1 MIPTSKSVRETILT
15 MQSCIGLAVL
25 YIVLIFILPT
35 NHVAMHHYNLS
46 EVEYR
51 IVTATIALPTI
62 AVWFA
67 AFWGYSKLRE
77 YSQAIKKTKEGPHF
91 RRLGIGC
98 AWLAWSLPLTTISAF
113 ILNGMAD
120 KWPNFH
126 PSAIIISNYVAL
138 VVPFIAFI
146 IISLAARDMV
156 GKSRLNM
163 EHSTARLTMVLFLGG
178 GLLYCGL
185 IFRSLDLTSISS
197 THNSYF
203 IPVWLMI
210 VSVIIPYLYAWFL
223 GLLAAYEILAFSV
236 NVHGLLYRRALVY
249 LAAGLAAV
257 IISSI
262 ALQYV
267 SSVVPRTGDLIFNY
281 KLLLTLAIRIV
292 SGIGFF
298 VMAVGASRLKK
309 IEEV

>member
-15 MQSCIGLAVL
+15 MQSCVGLSVL

-46 EVEYR
+46 SIEYR
-51 IVTATIALPTI
+51 IITATIALPTI

-77 YSQAIKKTKEGPHF
+77 YSQAISKSKEGPHF
-91 RRLGIGC
+91 RKLGRGC

-113 ILNGMAD
+113 ILNCIAD
-120 KWPNFH
+120 KWPAFH
-126 PSAIIISNYVAL
+126 PSAIILSNYIAL
-138 VVPFIAFI
+138 IVPFIAFI

-163 EHSTARLTMVLFLGG
+163 ELSSARLTMVLFLAG
-178 GLLYCGL
+178 GLLYCFL
-185 IFRSLDLTSISS
+185 IFRSLDLTSLAS
-197 THNSYF
+197 TKNSYF
-203 IPVWLMI
+203 LPVWLMI
-210 VSVIIPYLYAWFL
+210 ISVIVPYLYAWFL
-223 GLLAAYEILAFSV
+223 GLLATYEIMIFSI
-236 NVHGLLYRRALVY
+236 NVHGLLYRRALLY
-249 LAAGLAAV
+249 LVTGLMAV
-257 IISSI
+257 ILSSI

-267 SSVVPRTGDLIFNY
+267 SSVIPRTGDLTFNY
-281 KLLLTLAIRIV
+281 KLLLTLAIRII

-298 VMAVGASRLKK
+298 VLAIGASRLKK

>member
-1 MIPTSKSVRETILT
+1 MIPTSKSVRNTILT

-25 YIVLIFILPT
+25 YIVLIFVLPT

-51 IVTATIALPTI
+51 VVTAAIALPTI

-77 YSQAIKKTKEGPHF
+77 YSQAISKSKEGPHF
-91 RRLGIGC
+91 RRLGTGC
-98 AWLAWSLPLTTISAF
+98 AWLAWSLPLSTISAF
-113 ILNGMAD
+113 VLNGMAD

-126 PSAIIISNYVAL
+126 PSAIVLSNYIAL
-138 VVPFIAFI
+138 IVPFIAFI
-146 IISLAARDMV
+146 IISMAARDMV
-156 GKSRLNM
+156 GKSRLNLDL
-163 EHSTARLTMVLFLGG
+163 SSARLTMVLFFGG
-178 GLLYCGL
+178 GLAYCFL
-185 IFRSLDLTSISS
+185 IFRSLDLTSLAS

-223 GLLAAYEILAFSV
+223 GLLAAYEIMSFSV
-236 NVHGLLYRRALVY
+236 NVHGLLYRRALLY
-249 LAAGLAAV
+249 LVTGLVAV
-257 IISSI
+257 ILSSI

-267 SSVVPRTGDLIFNY
+267 SSVVPRTGDLVFNY
-281 KLLLTLAIRIV
+281 RLLLTLAIRIV